1 MLSRG
6 RLISTV
12 VVASLVLLAGC
23 TLLPGRFVSDLGLR
37 RDGTFT
43 FHYKGEII
51 LAALAQGSKSD
62 LKSEPEKFTPAPCKN
77 ETTGDDRACTAAEI
91 AAQRR
96 EWAGEQDETKASKAE
111 QDKQSR
117 AALQAMMGGINPED
131 PQAAQEFANRL
142 ARQQG
147 WTSVVNKGAG
157 VFEVDYTI
165 TGRLDRDFTFP
176 VIERLP
182 AVIPFVTVIRRND
195 GTVRIDAPGFSPN
208 GASPQMPGF
217 PAMAGTGAGTGAGKG
232 KGKNGPPALDGRF
245 TVRTDGE
252 VMANN
257 TDEGPLADP
266 ASNGQRLQWKVS
278 PTTSAPPTALI
289 RLTK

>member
-6 RLISTV
+6 KLIAAGA
-12 VVASLVLLAGC
+12 VAAALILLAGC
-23 TLLPGRFVSDLGLR
+23 TLLPGRFVSDLALR

-43 FHYKGEII
+43 FHYKGEIV
-51 LAALAQGSKSD
+51 LAALAQGGKSD
-62 LKSEPEKFTPAPCKN
+62 LKTEEEKFTPAPCKN

-91 AAQRR
+91 AEQRR
-96 EWAGEQDETKASKAE
+96 EWSGTQDESKASKAE

-117 AALQAMMGGINPED
+117 AAMQAMMGGINPED

-147 WTSVVNKGAG
+147 WTGVVNKGHG

-165 TGRLDRDFTFP
+165 SGRLDRDFTFP

-195 GTVRIDAPGFSPN
+195 GTVRVDAPGFSPS

-217 PAMAGTGAGTGAGKG
+217 PAMAASGAGKG
-232 KGKNGPPALDGRF
+232 KIGPPALDGRF

-266 ASNGQRLQWKVS
+266 ASNGQRLQWKVT
-278 PTTSAPPTALI
+278 PTTTAPPTALI

>member
-1 MLSRG
+1 MLARG
-6 RLISTV
+6 KLI
-12 VVASLVLLAGC
+12 AAGAAAAALVLLAGC
-23 TLLPGRFVSDLGLR
+23 TLLPGRFVSDLAVR

-51 LAALAQGSKSD
+51 LAALAQGGKSD
-62 LKSEPEKFTPAPCKN
+62 LKVEDDKFTPAPCKN

-96 EWAGEQDETKASKAE
+96 EWAGEQDESKATKAE

-131 PQAAQEFANRL
+131 PQSAQEFANRL

-157 VFEVDYTI
+157 VFEVDYSI
-165 TGRLDRDFTFP
+165 AGRLDRDFTFP

-195 GTVRIDAPGFSPN
+195 GTVRIDAPGFSPS
-208 GASPQMPGF
+208 GANPQMPGF
-217 PAMAGTGAGTGAGKG
+217 PAMPPAGTSKG
-232 KGKNGPPALDGRF
+232 KKAPPALDGRF

-252 VMANN
+252 VIANN

-266 ASNGQRLQWKVS
+266 AVGGQRLQWKVS
-278 PTTSAPPTALI
+278 PTTGAPPTALV
-289 RLTK
+289 RLAK

>member
-1 MLSRG
+1 MLARG
-6 RLISTV
+6 KLI
-12 VVASLVLLAGC
+12 VAAGVAAALVLLAGC
-23 TLLPGRFVSDLGLR
+23 SLLPGRFVSDLALR

-51 LAALAQGSKSD
+51 LAALAQGDKSD
-62 LKSEPEKFTPAPCKN
+62 LKTEEEKFTPAPCKN

-91 AAQRR
+91 ADQRR
-96 EWAGEQDETKASKAE
+96 EWAGTQDESKASKAE

-147 WTSVVNKGAG
+147 WTAVVNKGHG
-157 VFEVDYTI
+157 VFEVDYSI
-165 TGRLDRDFTFP
+165 AGRLDRDFTFP

-195 GTVRIDAPGFSPN
+195 GTVRVDAPAFSPS
-208 GASPQMPGF
+208 GGSPQMPGF
-217 PAMAGTGAGTGAGKG
+217 AGLATSGAAKG
-232 KGKNGPPALDGRF
+232 KKGPPALDGRF

-252 VMANN
+252 VIANN

-266 ASNGQRLQWKVS
+266 AGNGQRLQWKVT
-278 PTTSAPPTALI
+278 PTTTAPPTALI
-289 RLTK
+289 RLGK

>member
-1 MLSRG
+1 MLSRKKFIAAG
-6 RLISTV
+6 A
-12 VVASLVLLAGC
+12 VAAALLALAAC
-23 TLLPGRFVSDLGLR
+23 TLVPGRFVSDLALR

-51 LAALAQGSKSD
+51 LTALSQGSKSD
-62 LKSEPEKFTPAPCKN
+62 LKTEVEKFTPAPCKN
-77 ETTGDDRACTAAEI
+77 ETTGNDRACTAAEI
-91 AAQRR
+91 ADQRR
-96 EWAGEQDETKASKAE
+96 EWAGTQDETKATKAE
-111 QDKQSR
+111 QDKQGR

-157 VFEVDYTI
+157 VFEVDYSI
-165 TGRLDRDFTFP
+165 AGRLDRDFTFP

-195 GTVRIDAPGFSPN
+195 GTVRIDAPGFSPS
-208 GASPQMPGF
+208 GGSPQMPGF
-217 PAMAGTGAGTGAGKG
+217 PGMPATGAAKG
-232 KGKNGPPALDGRF
+232 KSGPPALDGRF
-245 TVRTDGE
+245 TLHTDGE

-289 RLTK
+289 RLGK